1 MNHPL
6 RLNEHLLTQNA
17 CLELSRVFASHPF
30 VNDSLAFV
38 QLSDA
43 TGVRNLELHPGA
55 TFRLGETT
63 GFLASVDISDPS
75 TPVCVFH
82 LD

>member
-6 RLNEHLLTQNA
+6 RLNEHLLASNA
-17 CLELSRVFASHPF
+17 RLELSRVIAATPF
-30 VNDSLAFV
+30 VNDSVAMV
-38 QLSDA
+38 QLNDVH
-43 TGVRNLELHPGA
+43 GLRNVELHPGA

-63 GFLASVDISDPS
+63 GFLASVDVSDPGA
-75 TPVCVFH
+75 PVCVFH